1 MTTTELLKEVLLG
14 RLLIVGE
21 YRGSR
26 AEEAGFVDK
35 KSGEAIQYVRAIH
48 LIECSCRGNLDRAM
62 IYERLPEVIEKPEE
76 AVFHYQKGRR
86 YVFFL
91 VSLKWDKGQVIGSR
105 QRVGPEL
112 IDGIGE
118 GSDGPAPCRRRR
130 HRHPPAILFIKKQ
143 LHTTRQP

>member
-1 MTTTELLKEVLLG
+1 MTTAELLKEVLLG

-35 KSGEAIQYVRAIH
+35 KSGEAIHYVRAIH

-76 AVFHYQKGRR
+76 AVFHYHKGRR
-86 YVFFL
+86 YAFFL
-91 VSLKWDKGQVIGSR
+91 VSLKWDKGQVIGSMAAR
-105 QRVGPEL
+105 GPEL
-112 IDGIGE
+112 IEGIGQ
-118 GSDGPAPCRRRR
+118 GSGGPVPAPQGAGTGPR
-130 HRHPPAILFIKKQ
+130 P
-143 LHTTRQP
+143 